1 MIKLNEKT
9 KQLIEDVAE
18 KLNVAYEKEIINDEI
33 NEDVLLEMINDLYKK
48 CIEQDDEI
56 DTLKRDLWG
65 KGYDY

>member
-18 KLNVAYEKEIINDEI
+18 ELDVAYEKEIINDEI

-56 DTLKRDLWG
+56 DTLKRDLWE